1 MEKVKVTS
9 LNIIVTGKKEAPYF
23 QLRYREA
30 GKKYYK
36 IGYGS
41 YNLDFVFGWRDE
53 CFEIVKPKKNIFAK
67 LFGI

>member
-23 QLRYREA
+23 QLKYKEV
-30 GKKYYK
+30 GKKYYN

-53 CFEIVKPKKNIFAK
+53 CFETVKPKKNIFAK
-67 LFGI
+67 IFGI